1 MPPQRPLSAEELAAF
16 QRTLGEIVR
25 ELRKPVSNQDDF
37 ADRVGVY
44 RSHMGQIEQG
54 KLDFRLSTLLFVARA
69 LDLTPSQLLRLV
81 EKRQSSERKANRKRA
96 APAPVHVEHEP

>member
-1 MPPQRPLSAEELAAF
+1 MPPQRPLSVEELTAF

-37 ADRVGVY
+37 ADKVGVY

-54 KLDFRLSTLLFVARA
+54 KLDFRLSTLLMVAHA
-69 LDLTPSQLLRLV
+69 LDLPASQLLRLV
-81 EKRQSSERKANRKRA
+81 EQRQSGERKSNRTQAEPVPVRA
-96 APAPVHVEHEP
+96 EREP